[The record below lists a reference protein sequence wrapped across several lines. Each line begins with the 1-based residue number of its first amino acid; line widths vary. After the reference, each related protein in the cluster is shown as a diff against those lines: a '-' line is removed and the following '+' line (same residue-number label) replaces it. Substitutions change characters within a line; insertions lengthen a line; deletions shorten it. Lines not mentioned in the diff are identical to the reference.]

1 MVHWSKVSLPYRK
14 GLNTRHN
21 LRTIFVVSMSNNQIA
36 EKLLSENQNCN
47 FLLKLI
53 TCACGTFEVHCLLLK
68 IVQKLFKN
76 QINLIF
82 VQLFKSCLYN
92 FLKVVMASIEENF

>member
-1 MVHWSKVSLPYRK
+1 
-14 GLNTRHN
+14 
-21 LRTIFVVSMSNNQIA
+21 MSNKQIA

-47 FLLKLI
+47 CLVTLI
-53 TCACGTFEVHCLLLK
+53 TCPCGTFEVHCLLLK

-82 VQLFKSCLYN
+82 VQLFKSCIDVNKRKFLMNNLNFRYKILSCKSKIFTYN
-92 FLKVVMASIEENF
+92 LLTTKVVQKLYRV